1 MGVKDGLWAASLAV
15 IQWST
20 AISPALAQSTEEPD
34 VAESEAIVVT
44 APYAQSLRSAQ
55 DTKRNAD
62 YATDAVN
69 STDIGKFPAQNA
81 AEAIQLVTGVTITRQ
96 RGEGLFVSVRGLG
109 PRYQNVTLNG
119 RSIAVNELIENGG
132 VQGRNFRF
140 EVLPAEF
147 ISQIEVIKAPT
158 ADMDEGAIGGN
169 IDVKT
174 FRPLDV
180 GTRMTGSIQGNYNTL
195 TEKTTPTFSGLVS
208 WANKD
213 RTFGILASAMYTER
227 KVRNDRL
234 FGFGWNLDQF
244 TGARGPLPAG
254 LYTPT
259 RTRPTVELEDRE
271 RVSGAL
277 TVQWRPTPDLQTS
290 FDVFYTKL
298 DVDFDEYGIDIF
310 PDDRTFQTPSFVP
323 GSERIVGD
331 TVVGATIDNVRW
343 MASRET
349 SLNRHELTVFGINQ
363 LWTPGDWKFE
373 LDGSYSRA
381 HSFHPTLQDATLR
394 SRIAF
399 FAPLTYDYS
408 RGYTQL
414 PTLTT
419 NRSLTDPANFVG
431 QGFDVAPKDSL
442 DTDWSVQFDGGR
454 DFEGNFLR
462 RIAFGAQYQKRK
474 RDYERRD
481 WVLNGVLNTPVT
493 ALGPSFIDP
502 FPVDNFLGG
511 LSGNTPRT
519 WLAPSRTAFFDRL
532 FTADVAAQ
540 PLTAGDLRNSFVVTE
555 KIASAYV
562 RADFATTVFGLPL
575 KGNVGLRYA
584 ETEQISSGH
593 QSVGAVATPVS
604 FSKTYNNWLP
614 TLNLRLEITDE
625 LIARFAASRV
635 ISRPNIV
642 DLAPRLSVSRDSP
655 TASGGN
661 PNLDPF
667 LATQFDASLE
677 WYFAQTGS
685 LTGAAFYKVFDDF
698 ITQDNSIIQIPGRG
712 DVTLSSSVNGGDA
725 KLYGF
730 EIAYQQVLDFLPD
743 PLRGFGVQ
751 ASLTA
756 VEVEASYTAGRR
768 VLRDELS
775 GLSKLSYNLTAFYER
790 GAFSSRIGYFW
801 RDKFLNNTGST
812 TASPSTSDS
821 FGSLD
826 GQISYTINKNFNV
839 FVEGINL
846 TEAKRFEFAQN
857 PNRGLEINN
866 YGRTF
871 TFGVRA
877 RF

>member
-1 MGVKDGLWAASLAV
+1 MKYSLWAASLAV
-15 IQWST
+15 IQWGL
-20 AISPALAQSTEEPD
+20 IVSPASAQSTEE
-34 VAESEAIVVT
+34 AEVVEGEAILVT
-44 APYAQSLRSAQ
+44 APYARSLRSAQ
-55 DTKRNAD
+55 ETKRNAD

-132 VQGRNFRF
+132 AQGRNFRF

-180 GTRMTGSIQGNYNTL
+180 GNRMTGSIQGNYNTL
-195 TEKTTPTFSGLVS
+195 TEETTPTVSGLVS
-208 WANKD
+208 WTNED

-227 KVRNDRL
+227 KVRNDRF

-244 TGARGPLPAG
+244 TGARGPLPTN

-259 RTRPTVELEDRE
+259 RTRPTIELEDRE

-277 TVQWRPTPDLQTS
+277 AVQWRPTPDLQTS
-290 FDVFYTKL
+290 LDVFYTKL

-310 PDDRTFQTPSFVP
+310 PDDRTFRTPAFVP
-323 GSERIVGD
+323 GTERIIGD

-349 SLNRHELTVFGINQ
+349 SFNRHELAVFGINQ

-381 HSFHPTLQDATLR
+381 HSFHPSLEDATLR

-408 RGYTQL
+408 RGFQQL

-419 NRSLTDPANFVG
+419 DRSLTEPANFVG
-431 QGFDVAPKDSL
+431 QSFDVAPKDSL

-454 DFEGNFLR
+454 DFEGSFFR
-462 RIAFGAQYQKRK
+462 RIAFGAQYQQRE
-474 RDYERRD
+474 RDYDRRD
-481 WVLNGVLNTPVT
+481 WVLNGVLNTPV
-493 ALGPSFIDP
+493 ADLGASFLDP
-502 FPVDNFLGG
+502 FPVDNFLAGFP
-511 LSGNTPRT
+511 GNSPRV

-540 PLTAGDLRNSFVVTE
+540 PLSAGDLRNSYVVTE

-562 RADFATTVFGLPL
+562 RADFGATVFGLPL
-575 KGNVGLRYA
+575 RGNVGLRYA

-593 QSVGAVATPVS
+593 QSIGPEATPVS
-604 FSKTYNNWLP
+604 FSKTYDNLLP

-661 PNLDPF
+661 PNLNPF
-667 LATQFDASLE
+667 LATQFDTSLE
-677 WYFAQTGS
+677 WYFAETGS
-685 LTGAAFYKVFDDF
+685 LTGAVFYKVFDDF
-698 ITQDNSIIQIPGRG
+698 ITRDNSIIQIPGRG

-725 KLYGF
+725 KLYGV
-730 EIAYQQVLDFLPD
+730 ELAYQQVFEFLPD
-743 PLRGFGVQ
+743 PLRGLGVQ

-756 VEVEASYTAGRR
+756 VEVEANYTSGQR

-790 GAFSSRIGYFW
+790 GAFSSRLGYFW
-801 RDKFLNNTGST
+801 RDQFLNNTGST
-812 TASPSTSDS
+812 TRAPSTSDA

-826 GQISYTINKNFNV
+826 GQISYRISDNFNV

-846 TEAKRFEFAQN
+846 TEAKRFEFAEE
-857 PNRGLEINN
+857 PLRGLEINN

-877 RF
+877 GF